1 MTLSRRTGLI
11 VGLLSIALAVTPAMA
26 AGSGASSTTGP
37 ERPAGPYD
45 ETRLLVAF
53 DPGTPGEARGKA
65 HAAEGARVENTMPE
79 LNLDV
84 VKLRDGADAVE
95 VAGRY
100 ERNPNVAYT
109 DFNHHFKIKSN
120 DTLYK
125 DQWGL
130 HNTGQPVTGSF
141 VRGVADVDIDAP
153 EGWTAAFG
161 SGSFPS
167 TGGTLTGIIDTGI
180 ERSHADLLNKTKVCA
195 TATSA
200 TGIIIEGT
208 CSDDN
213 LHGTHVAGTIGA
225 ATGNGVGVAGV
236 APDAEFAI
244 FKALNGAGTGFY
256 ADIVAGVN
264 YLSKHPAGV
273 RMISMSIGGPEDNA
287 LNSALSAAY
296 ARGTLLIAAAGNDGD
311 ATKNWPAF
319 HPDVMS
325 VSSIDANG
333 NKSSFS
339 TCNSDVEIAAPGRD
353 IWSTFPGNTY
363 GSISGTSMA
372 TPHVSG
378 VAAMLIKQ
386 KGLSASQTRSTLKS
400 TAQGSG
406 NCNNVG
412 VVNLGSAMGATS
424 GGGTTEPAPTE
435 PTGSG
440 TIAGTVTSSGKNKAA
455 ISGATVDCGTGGAGT
470 TGTDGKYTIS
480 AVPVGSY
487 SCTASASGYRSKTAS
502 VSVSDGQ
509 TTTADFALR

>member
-1 MTLSRRTGLI
+1 MLLSRRTGLLA
-11 VGLLSIALAVTPAMA
+11 GLLSLGLAVTPAVA
-26 AGSGASSTTGP
+26 AGPDYVPSTAGP

-53 DPGTPGEARGKA
+53 DPGTPGELRRSA

-95 VAGRY
+95 VATRY

-109 DFNHHFKIKSN
+109 DFNHRFEIQSD

-130 HNTGQPVTGSF
+130 HNTGQTVTGSF
-141 VRGVADVDIDAP
+141 VRAVADVDIDAP

-200 TGIIIEGT
+200 IGLVVEGT

-225 ATGNGVGVAGV
+225 ATGNGLGVAGV
-236 APDAEFAI
+236 APDAEFAV
-244 FKALNGAGTGFY
+244 FKALNSAGVGFY

-264 YLSKHPAGV
+264 YLSKNSAV
-273 RMISMSIGGPEDNA
+273 RIISMSIGGPEDDA
-287 LNSALSAAY
+287 LNRALSDAY

-311 ATKNWPAF
+311 ATKSWPAF

-333 NKSSFS
+333 NTSSFS

-378 VAAMLIKQ
+378 VAAMLIEQ
-386 KGLSASQTRSTLKS
+386 KGLSASQTRSALKS
-400 TAQGSG
+400 TSQGSG
-406 NCNNVG
+406 GCNNVG
-412 VVNLGSAMGATS
+412 VVNLGSAMGGS
-424 GGGTTEPAPTE
+424 KGGGTTEPAPV
-435 PTGSG
+435 GSG
-440 TIAGTVTSSGKNKAA
+440 TIAGSVTSGGRNKTA
-455 ISGATVDCGTGGAGT
+455 IGGATVDCGAGGSGT
-470 TGTDGKYTIS
+470 TGSDGTYTIGS
-480 AVPVGSY
+480 VPVGSY
-487 SCTASASGYRSKTAS
+487 SCTASASGYGSKTSS

-509 TTTADFALR
+509 TTTANFTLR

>member
-1 MTLSRRTGLI
+1 MTLSRRTGLLA
-11 VGLLSIALAVTPAMA
+11 GLLSIALAVTPAMA
-26 AGSGASSTTGP
+26 AGPASPATTGP

-45 ETRLLVAF
+45 QTRLLVAF
-53 DPGTPGEARGKA
+53 DPGTPADQRRNL

-84 VKLRDGADAVE
+84 IKLRDGADAVQ
-95 VAGRY
+95 VATRY

-109 DFNHHFKIKSN
+109 DFNHKFKIKSN

-141 VRGVADVDIDAP
+141 VRGVADADIDAP

-161 SGSFPS
+161 ANNFPS

-180 ERSHADLLNKTKVCA
+180 DRSHADLLNKTKVCA

-213 LHGTHVAGTIGA
+213 LHGTHVAGTIA
-225 ATGNGVGVAGV
+225 ANTGNGVGVAGV
-236 APDAEFAI
+236 APDAQLAI

-264 YLSKHPAGV
+264 YLSKHASGV
-273 RMISMSIGGPEDNA
+273 KIISMSIGGPKDDA
-287 LNSALSAAY
+287 LNTALSQAY

-311 ATKNWPAF
+311 STANYPAF

-325 VSSIDANG
+325 VGAIDAAG
-333 NKSSFS
+333 RRASFS
-339 TCNSDVEIAAPGRD
+339 NCNGDVEIAAPGVD
-353 IWSTFPGNTY
+353 VWSTFPGNTY

-386 KGLSASQTRSTLKS
+386 KGLTAAQTRSTLKS

-406 NCNNVG
+406 GCNSTG
-412 VVNLGSAMGATS
+412 VVNLGSAMGAS
-424 GGGTTEPAPTE
+424 GGGSTTPP
-435 PTGSG
+435 PTGTG
-440 TIAGTVTSSGKNKAA
+440 TIAGTVTTSGKNASP
-455 ISGATVDCGTGGAGT
+455 IGGATVNCGQGGNATSGS
-470 TGTDGKYTIS
+470 DGRYTIAS
-480 AVPVGSY
+480 VPVGSY
-487 SCTASASGYRSKTAS
+487 SCTASAPSRSSKTAT
-502 VSVSDGQ
+502 VSVTSGQ
-509 TTTADFALR
+509 TTTQNFALR

>member
-1 MTLSRRTGLI
+1 MTLSRRTS
-11 VGLLSIALAVTPAMA
+11 LLAGILTLGMLATPALATGP
-26 AGSGASSTTGP
+26 SPDGP
-37 ERPAGPYD
+37 ERPNGPYD
-45 ETRLLVAF
+45 STRLLVAF
-53 DPGTPGEARGKA
+53 DPRTAASDRASA
-65 HAAEGARVENTMPE
+65 HAAQGARVENTMPE

-95 VAGRY
+95 VAARY
-100 ERNPNVAYT
+100 ERIPAVAYT
-109 DFNHHFKIKSN
+109 DFNHKFGIASN

-130 HNTGQPVTGSF
+130 NNTAQAVTGSF
-141 VRGVADVDIDAP
+141 VRGVSDVDIDAP

-161 SGSFPS
+161 TGTFPS
-167 TGGTLTGIIDTGI
+167 SGGTLTGIIDTGI

-200 TGIIIEGT
+200 TGIIVEGT

-225 ATGNGVGVAGV
+225 ATGNGLGVAGV

-264 YLSKHPAGV
+264 YLSKHSAGV
-273 RMISMSIGGPEDNA
+273 RIISMSIGGPEDDA
-287 LNSALSAAY
+287 LNRALSDAY

-311 ATKNWPAF
+311 ATKNWPAH

-325 VSSIDANG
+325 VSSIEASG
-333 NKSSFS
+333 KLSSFS
-339 TCNSDVEIAAPGRD
+339 TCNTDVEIAAPGTD

-400 TAQGSG
+400 TTEGSG
-406 NCNNVG
+406 GCNSTG
-412 VVNLGSAMGATS
+412 VVNLARALGASS
-424 GGGTTEPAPTE
+424 GGGTTEPAPE

-440 TIAGTVTSSGKNKAA
+440 TIAGTVTSGGKNKAA
-455 ISGATVDCGTGGAGT
+455 ISGATVDCGAGGKATTASNGT
-470 TGTDGKYTIS
+470 YTIAS
-480 AVPVGSY
+480 VPVGSY
-487 SCTASASGYRSKTAS
+487 SCTASASGYSSRTSSAT
-502 VSVSDGQ
+502 VSDGQ
-509 TTTADFALR
+509 TTTLNFALR